1 MTKLSKEQILML
13 HSMAIK
19 QSGGLDGVRDDGLLD
34 MALHAPF
41 QTFESTELYPSIQS
55 KAARLCFSIISHH
68 PFIDGN
74 KRIGILAMLVFLD
87 NLSYLFLC
95 NSHKNHLPVIIFI
108 SNSRQES
115 GVYYQR
121 HKLFYITYGVLIM
134 KLLGIILGF
143 IFPVF
148 LIEAISLQ
156 KEDNAKASSIVHYL
170 V

>member
-55 KAARLCFSIISHH
+55 KAARLCFSIISNH

-87 NLSYLFLC
+87 VNQVEINCS
-95 NSHKNHLPVIIFI
+95 NQDIIGLGLGVASGKYNTDFI
-108 SNSRQES
+108 IDWIIAHS
-115 GVYYQR
+115 G
-121 HKLFYITYGVLIM
+121 
-134 KLLGIILGF
+134 
-143 IFPVF
+143 
-148 LIEAISLQ
+148 
-156 KEDNAKASSIVHYL
+156 D
-170 V
+170 

>member
-55 KAARLCFSIISHH
+55 KAARLCFSIISNH

-87 NLSYLFLC
+87 VNQVEVNCLNQDIIELGLGVASGKC
-95 NSHKNHLPVIIFI
+95 NMDFIIDWI
-108 SNSRQES
+108 IAHS
-115 GVYYQR
+115 G
-121 HKLFYITYGVLIM
+121 
-134 KLLGIILGF
+134 
-143 IFPVF
+143 
-148 LIEAISLQ
+148 
-156 KEDNAKASSIVHYL
+156 D
-170 V
+170 